1 MKTLAGV
8 VAMAAVVISAGA
20 VKAEQ
25 RAYEVPSFDTVKV
38 TTGISAVIAVG
49 DAQAISAEA
58 PNTAAL
64 DRLHVA
70 VKDGVLELGIGD
82 NLVGRLLTLGQ
93 QPSILVQVSAP
104 ALKAVEASAGANVD
118 IAGMKGDAVSLAA
131 SSGAAMVAKLGGAA
145 AVNLDVSSGGNLK
158 VSGACAHL
166 IANVS
171 SGGNLD
177 ARDLAC
183 EEVNATASAGGH
195 GVVNATG
202 SINAH
207 ATIGCSLEVVG
218 KPGKV
223 ESDAGMGGS
232 VKIAD

>member
-82 NLVGRLLTLGQ
+82 NLVG
-93 QPSILVQVSAP
+93 
-104 ALKAVEASAGANVD
+104 
-118 IAGMKGDAVSLAA
+118 
-131 SSGAAMVAKLGGAA
+131 
-145 AVNLDVSSGGNLK
+145 GN
-158 VSGACAHL
+158 SRRSWC
-166 IANVS
+166 
-171 SGGNLD
+171 
-177 ARDLAC
+177 R
-183 EEVNATASAGGH
+183 
-195 GVVNATG
+195 
-202 SINAH
+202 
-207 ATIGCSLEVVG
+207 
-218 KPGKV
+218 
-223 ESDAGMGGS
+223 
-232 VKIAD
+232 